1 MEDQNKKHAAK
12 LVAPCV
18 ITALIGGYYFFFGIL
33 VLCVP
38 EIPGILKFLL
48 AVIPAALLGVTIYV
62 LVERIQEI
70 RSGEEDDLSKY

>member
-1 MEDQNKKHAAK
+1 MEERDKKHAAK
-12 LVAPCV
+12 LVAPC
-18 ITALIGGYYFFFGIL
+18 IIAALIGGYYLFFGIV
-33 VLCVP
+33 VLCIP

>member
-1 MEDQNKKHAAK
+1 MEEKNRKHAVK
-12 LVAPCV
+12 LIAPCV
-18 ITALIGGYYFFFGIL
+18 IAALIGGYFFFFGVGIL
-33 VLCVP
+33 FIP
-38 EIPGILKFLL
+38 EIPGIVKFLM

>member
-1 MEDQNKKHAAK
+1 MEEKNKKHAAK

-18 ITALIGGYYFFFGIL
+18 VTAFIGGYYLFFGIL

-70 RSGEEDDLSKY
+70 RSGEEDDLGKY